1 MFYLHEL
8 CDAFPLYS
16 VTILS
21 ISLPRR
27 TARPD
32 LMGPHGGFSH
42 LVSSSGGGV
51 GAFSSAPRLSHTP
64 ASAAV
69 AAASADFQPP
79 YFPPPY
85 QQQPPPQ
92 SALDFHHH
100 HPHHNPHHPH
110 HQMDPY
116 GQINPFQAAAAA
128 SQHGYNPLHV
138 STHVPGDRS
147 ANGAGGGVVNG
158 NLASRRDMVDPLGN
172 MHMGGLRGCGK
183 GSPTRGLHDGA
194 QRPRCYERTRPTRP
208 PPRFRPSGSGPS
220 SPQSARQST
229 SWSGGCQSGEYRAL
243 TLAAK

>member
-1 MFYLHEL
+1 
-8 CDAFPLYS
+8 
-16 VTILS
+16 
-21 ISLPRR
+21 
-27 TARPD
+27 
-32 LMGPHGGFSH
+32 MGPHGGFSH

-128 SQHGYNPLHV
+128 TQHSYNPLHV

-147 ANGAGGGVVNG
+147 ANGGGGAVVNG
-158 NLASRRDMVDPLGN
+158 NLGSRRDMVDPLGN
-172 MHMGGLRGCGK
+172 MHMGGYEAAVRGARPEDYMTGLRG
-183 GSPTRGLHDGA
+183 RGTMNGLGPHGPHHGLGPLDQDPALLSLHA
-194 QRPRCYERTRPTRP
+194 NP
-208 PPRFRPSGSGPS
+208 
-220 SPQSARQST
+220 
-229 SWSGGCQSGEYRAL
+229 
-243 TLAAK
+243 LAGLEDASQVSKQVMSIVSVIPF